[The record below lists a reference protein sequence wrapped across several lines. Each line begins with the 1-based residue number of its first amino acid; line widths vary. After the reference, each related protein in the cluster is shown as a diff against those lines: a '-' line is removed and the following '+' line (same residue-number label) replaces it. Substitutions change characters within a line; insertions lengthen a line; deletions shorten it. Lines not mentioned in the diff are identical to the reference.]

1 MTELLF
7 WSNVALTGLL
17 LIEGFW
23 QRIGYLQVP
32 FLSAL
37 IYAAWYLPQAAVL
50 VNDPSL
56 PNGSLANVLAMSLL
70 SLVAIW
76 AGWRRSAGSAPLLRI
91 LLNVPA
97 RLIWPT
103 LILTLFVAGIGVAI
117 NAQPEEAR
125 LASQW
130 TGPLT
135 ILAFFA
141 RVGTVSLVLS
151 LALVLQRRTILTM
164 TLAGVNILFYAGPL
178 LISFRRQS
186 IFEFT
191 FTVFL
196 CLFFLMGRKI
206 PRALIVC
213 ALAAGFAII
222 NGVGHLRDL
231 GGAYQISKT
240 GKIETHIPTL
250 SEILEIDWFDFKMF
264 EESKYQSETH
274 NAAIYMSATDETSS
288 LYLGAEFWNALVF
301 AYVPGQI
308 IGFDFKKS
316 SHDWYGSADARTQIS
331 LL

>member
-231 GGAYQISKT
+231 GGRTRSAKLARSR
-240 GKIETHIPTL
+240 PT
-250 SEILEIDWFDFKMF
+250 FR
-264 EESKYQSETH
+264 
-274 NAAIYMSATDETSS
+274 
-288 LYLGAEFWNALVF
+288 
-301 AYVPGQI
+301 P
-308 IGFDFKKS
+308 
-316 SHDWYGSADARTQIS
+316 
-331 LL
+331 